1 MRIIS
6 RKRLRE
12 AEDKHADLIDPLG
25 AWWQVASLAHWK
37 SLEDIR
43 KTYPD
48 TDRVGRYAVFN
59 IKGNAYRLIVRME
72 YRKYLIFIVT
82 VLTHSEYDRGGWK
95 K

>member
-1 MRIIS
+1 MRIVS

-12 AEDKHADLIDPLG
+12 AEYKHGDLIDPLAG
-25 AWWQVASLAHWK
+25 WWKVASLADWK
-37 SLEDIR
+37 RLEDVR

-48 TDRVGRYAVFN
+48 TDRVGRFTVFN

-72 YRKYLIFIVT
+72 YRKHLIFIVT
-82 VLTHSEYDRGGWK
+82 VLTHAEYDKGAWK

>member
-12 AEDKHADLIDPLG
+12 AEDKHGNLIDPLAG
-25 AWWQVASLAHWK
+25 WWKVASLADWK
-37 SLEDIR
+37 SLEDVR

-48 TDRVGRYAVFN
+48 TDRVGRYTVFN

-72 YRKYLIFIVT
+72 YRKHLIFIIA
-82 VLTHSEYDRGGWK
+82 VLTHAEYDKGVRK